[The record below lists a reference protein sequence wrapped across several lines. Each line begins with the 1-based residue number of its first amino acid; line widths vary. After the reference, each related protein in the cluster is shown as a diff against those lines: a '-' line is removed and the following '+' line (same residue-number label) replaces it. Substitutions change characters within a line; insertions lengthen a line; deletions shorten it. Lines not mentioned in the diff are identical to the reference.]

1 MKIFTKKNSLYL
13 FLIFHFFISL
23 LVFMKID
30 FYFSYFIFSLTF
42 GYVTFCVLKRF
53 DSYAIIYLFIL
64 TYLGFWF
71 KFSFFVI
78 FNDYTQ
84 TYFIEQ
90 NRLGPHPNVLN
101 YPKVLLISSW
111 SFIVIYLNYLFY
123 KKFLNKFFF
132 SHCKIN
138 NLVFFLKNNFFLT
151 FLIIFFFLIYFINFF
166 YGIYY
171 KGKLNS
177 NFFTLVTNLT
187 ITILPYVFFCLLID
201 YSTNNRKKIKYL
213 LLSFFTGFFESIVT
227 LSRSTIFTQLSLFIP
242 SFFEI
247 LKRVKIKK
255 LIIFSVILLIIF
267 LISVFIIDSLRFN
280 KNYNR
285 YQKTLNSKVI
295 EDNNDKRILK
305 GAEFIQN
312 STKKLKILFFDRWVG
327 IDALINVL
335 NNNERKFSNYF
346 KKNNFYTS
354 EFMPGYDLGPTE
366 IYINTI
372 ITPGFIA
379 YSHYADNLFLSFFIL
394 SIITFVIYF
403 IEKFTLM
410 LTYSKTLSSF
420 LCFIAVWRTIHMGYS
435 LFNTLALFLFLIL
448 MPVSLFILN
457 KFFKNKSYDK

>member
-1 MKIFTKKNSLYL
+1 
-13 FLIFHFFISL
+13 
-23 LVFMKID
+23 
-30 FYFSYFIFSLTF
+30 
-42 GYVTFCVLKRF
+42 
-53 DSYAIIYLFIL
+53 
-64 TYLGFWF
+64 
-71 KFSFFVI
+71 
-78 FNDYTQ
+78 
-84 TYFIEQ
+84 
-90 NRLGPHPNVLN
+90 
-101 YPKVLLISSW
+101 
-111 SFIVIYLNYLFY
+111 
-123 KKFLNKFFF
+123 
-132 SHCKIN
+132 
-138 NLVFFLKNNFFLT
+138 
-151 FLIIFFFLIYFINFF
+151 
-166 YGIYY
+166 
-171 KGKLNS
+171 
-177 NFFTLVTNLT
+177 
-187 ITILPYVFFCLLID
+187 LID